1 MPNQIL
7 FGATQVVA
15 FRILDIAV
23 DFAVSDSVRERGNAV
38 SAAFPSDASPKWGAL
53 TGHPGRYRI
62 GIQPY
67 SVERTNLRKIRVE
80 IGGVFGTVS
89 AETNT
94 FANTHR
100 LYSDT
105 ANKK

>member
-1 MPNQIL
+1 
-7 FGATQVVA
+7 V
-15 FRILDIAV
+15 FRDLDIVADSAV
-23 DFAVSDSVRERGNAV
+23 KNSLKERG
-38 SAAFPSDASPKWGAL
+38 SAAPAALPSDASPQQGAL
-53 TGHPGRYRI
+53 TGHPGRYRM

-67 SVERTNLRKIRVE
+67 SVESTNLRKIRVE